1 MASALPL
8 GMEPAELG
16 TLLAR
21 SREAGVA
28 GFRRVL
34 ADAHELQSRG
44 VAPRP
49 TGAQSLGGGEK
60 VGVGVLQ

>member
-44 VAPRP
+44 LA
-49 TGAQSLGGGEK
+49 AGGWADQR
-60 VGVGVLQ
+60 VGGR